1 MEGGHGAHGGD
12 PPSPEENSA
21 ADPLGKALTEKAPR
35 LHETKAVV
43 DQLRNKFN
51 AMKALFGQIRA
62 DEATTGN
69 LEKAVKYP
77 SYWSVLVEFFADK
90 KGLRNQDFGQ
100 SQVPLP
106 PFRAEGSDD
115 EAVVYDRGASGGD
128 NACSEMYDDSSSDE
142 AGDAHAEAVEMEK
155 ERHNIMRKR
164 PKLDLPEALV
174 SMGSLIAKAMT
185 VPDSSTDAG
194 AISAQLK
201 EIQETQNKMVQ
212 ALENSAN
219 VNAQLLH
226 FLQSKMG

>member
-12 PPSPEENSA
+12 PPSPEEESA

-35 LHETKAVV
+35 LVWTDSRLRTLLHLRLIAYGDQFNKHKSRAQLTVLWSRVVRRFNKQHETKAVV

-77 SYWSVLVEFFADK
+77 SYW
-90 KGLRNQDFGQ
+90 
-100 SQVPLP
+100 
-106 PFRAEGSDD
+106 AEGSDD

-128 NACSEMYDDSSSDE
+128 NACSEMYDESSSDE

-164 PKLDLPEALV
+164 PNRSSRGFGIDGF
-174 SMGSLIAKAMT
+174 SHCQSD
-185 VPDSSTDAG
+185 DSSRF
-194 AISAQLK
+194 QY
-201 EIQETQNKMVQ
+201 
-212 ALENSAN
+212 
-219 VNAQLLH
+219 
-226 FLQSKMG
+226 

>member
-1 MEGGHGAHGGD
+1 LIQRFAMEGGHGAHGGD
-12 PPSPEENSA
+12 PPSPEEESA

-35 LHETKAVV
+35 LVWTDSRLRTLLHLRLIAYGDQFNKHKSRAQLTVLWSRVVRRFNKQHETKAVV

-100 SQVPLP
+100 L
-106 PFRAEGSDD
+106 AEGSDD

-128 NACSEMYDDSSSDE
+128 NACSEIHQIESRKPFSTVKPFKI
-142 AGDAHAEAVEMEK
+142 VETLDWDQCT
-155 ERHNIMRKR
+155 IDGTDYTRK
-164 PKLDLPEALV
+164 PKHILKPLYHLRFLV
-174 SMGSLIAKAMT
+174 VRGR
-185 VPDSSTDAG
+185 
-194 AISAQLK
+194 
-201 EIQETQNKMVQ
+201 
-212 ALENSAN
+212 
-219 VNAQLLH
+219 
-226 FLQSKMG
+226 

>member
-35 LHETKAVV
+35 LVWTDSRLRTLLHLRLIACG
-43 DQLRNKFN
+43 DQFNKHKSR
-51 AMKALFGQIRA
+51 AQLTVLWSRVALFGQIRA

-69 LEKAVKYP
+69 LEKA
-77 SYWSVLVEFFADK
+77 
-90 KGLRNQDFGQ
+90 DFGQ